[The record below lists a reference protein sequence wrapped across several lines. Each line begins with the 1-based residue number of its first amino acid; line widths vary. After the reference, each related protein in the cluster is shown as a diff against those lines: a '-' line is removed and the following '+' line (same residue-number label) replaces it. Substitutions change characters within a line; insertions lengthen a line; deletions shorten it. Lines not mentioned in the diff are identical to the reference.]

1 MKNPPTI
8 KNKCYPFSFAGK
20 NCSIS
25 TVTIPLNE
33 LSLYG
38 FKNSCLKSLFFLSTP
53 LLVLTVLQLNHV
65 EMHESKAKII

>member
-8 KNKCYPFSFAGK
+8 KNKCYLFSFAGK

-53 LLVLTVLQLNHV
+53 LLVLTDTSIKPCRNARTQ
-65 EMHESKAKII
+65 S

>member
-1 MKNPPTI
+1 MKNPPTV
-8 KNKCYPFSFAGK
+8 KNKCYLFSFAGK

-53 LLVLTVLQLNHV
+53 LLVFTDTSIKPCRNARTQ
-65 EMHESKAKII
+65 S